1 VLWLLDLRRKK
12 YFLANG
18 TVSAL
23 YRDKKERKKE
33 RKRMRMNRYSSAL
46 RSYRNERSNRHRH
59 VRTNLWI
66 VYQNGKRIGKVGG
79 ISEGEALAKI
89 PQSYKDN
96 GPIELERVVIE
107 E

>member
-1 VLWLLDLRRKK
+1 MGVAATEKFGRLE
-12 YFLANG
+12 
-18 TVSAL
+18 
-23 YRDKKERKKE
+23 ERKKE
-33 RKRMRMNRYSSAL
+33 KMRMNRYTSVL
-46 RSYRNERSNRHRH
+46 RSYREERSNRHRH

-79 ISEGEALAKI
+79 ISEGEALSKI

>member
-1 VLWLLDLRRKK
+1 MAEEKFGR
-12 YFLANG
+12 FEE
-18 TVSAL
+18 
-23 YRDKKERKKE
+23 KKERKK
-33 RKRMRMNRYSSAL
+33 MRMNRYSSAYK
-46 RSYRNERSNRHRH
+46 SYRDERSNRHRH

-79 ISEGEALAKI
+79 ISEGEALTKI

>member
-1 VLWLLDLRRKK
+1 
-12 YFLANG
+12 
-18 TVSAL
+18 
-23 YRDKKERKKE
+23 
-33 RKRMRMNRYSSAL
+33 MRMNRYTSAL
-46 RSYRNERSNRHRH
+46 RSYRTERSNRHRH

-79 ISEGEALAKI
+79 INKDEALAKI

-96 GPIELERVVIE
+96 GPIELERIVIE

>member
-1 VLWLLDLRRKK
+1 MAQEVHI
-12 YFLANG
+12 
-18 TVSAL
+18 
-23 YRDKKERKKE
+23 YRVRKKE
-33 RKRMRMNRYSSAL
+33 RKRERKMRMNRYSSAL
-46 RSYRNERSNRHRH
+46 RSYRDERSNRHRH